1 MIKKL
6 LPLFLFL
13 LAYSSSFSQLEYAPV
28 NHPVY
33 EFLKR
38 MSLKEVISD
47 YNSASLP
54 LSRSKI
60 SEFLITIEN
69 NSSKLAGIDK
79 KILKDFLV
87 EFSFDINKNLKKSYS
102 LFSDFKSFNVFDNDK
117 QKYLY
122 AYNDSNVSFFW
133 DATGFLSQRSS
144 KADSLGNNSISLGE
158 IGTRFRGTLFNSV
171 GFYLRMSNGQ
181 KIKGEKKDI
190 DFAIATNPKFKANTK
205 FTYENS
211 NFDTYEGYLKYS
223 TPGEWLSLV
232 AGKEA
237 LTYGFGYV
245 DKLFLS
251 TNTVPFSFL
260 KLDMEYKAVKYSF
273 LYGSLKGD
281 SLGRD
286 ISSKNIATHR
296 LDFSPS
302 KKIRFGFWES
312 LIIADNAFNFT
323 FLNPFS
329 FLRSADY
336 NAGEN
341 LPVNKNNAL
350 LGLDMEYQPIKNLA
364 LQSSLL
370 VDDLNF
376 ATIFDNNKEGLPGND
391 NRFGYQIGAIWTDA
405 FTLPNLTASVEYTKL
420 APFVYTHRTN
430 KSQYTNWTLPLGHK
444 LPPNSDEIALK
455 LSSYIYNRLYVS
467 LTYQHQRSASKIVM
481 NGDTLI
487 ENYGGDI
494 NRGDGDVIRSNEF
507 LAGNRVDRDIVKF
520 DFTFQPIRQ
529 FYIDFEY
536 QFIFY
541 DLLYSSRK
549 LKDNYFFGTI
559 RVDF

>member
-1 MIKKL
+1 MKKIL
-6 LPLFLFL
+6 LIISIL
-13 LAYSSSFSQLEYAPV
+13 LISSQVYSQLEFAPV
-28 NHPVY
+28 SHPVY
-33 EFLKR
+33 DFLKR
-38 MSLKEVISD
+38 MSLKEVIMD

-54 LSRSKI
+54 LSRQKI
-60 SEFLITIEN
+60 SDYLVIVESN
-69 NSSKLAGIDK
+69 RVKLNKTEVKMLNDY
-79 KILKDFLV
+79 LV
-87 EFSFDINKNLKKSYS
+87 EFSYDINKNMNRSYS
-102 LFSDFKSFNVFDNDK
+102 LFTSIKSFSVFDNDR

-122 AYNDSNVSFFW
+122 AFSDSNVSFFW
-133 DATGFLSQRSS
+133 DATGFISQRSS
-144 KADSLGNNSISLGE
+144 KADSLGNNSILLGE

-171 GFYLRMSNGQ
+171 GYYLRMSNGQ

-211 NFDTYEGYLKYS
+211 NFDTYEGYLRYS
-223 TPGEWLSLV
+223 TPNEWLSLT

-237 LTYGFGYV
+237 LTYGFGYI

-251 TNTVPFSFL
+251 TNSVPFSFL
-260 KLDMEYKAVKYSF
+260 RLDIAYKSINYSF

-286 ISSKNIATHR
+286 IANKNIATHR
-296 LDFSPS
+296 LDVRAVKNF
-302 KKIRFGFWES
+302 RFGFWES

-350 LGLDMEYQPIKNLA
+350 LGLDFEYQPVKNVSF
-364 LQSSLL
+364 QSSLL

-376 ATIFDNNKEGLPGND
+376 ATLFNNNKDGNPGND
-391 NRFGYQIGAIWTDA
+391 NRFGFQIGSIWTDA
-405 FTLPNLTASVEYTKL
+405 FTIPNLTASLEYTKL
-420 APFVYTHRTN
+420 DPFVYSHRTN
-430 KSQYTNWTLPLGHK
+430 KSQYTNWTLPLGHH
-444 LPPNSDEIALK
+444 LSPNSDEIAVK
-455 LSSYIYNRLYVS
+455 LSSNIYNRLNVS
-467 LTYQHQRSASKIVM
+467 LTYQHQRTAGKIVLS
-481 NGDTLI
+481 GDTLI
-487 ENYGGDI
+487 ANYGGNI
-494 NRGDGDVIRSNEF
+494 NRGDGDVVRSNQF
-507 LAGNRVDRDIVKF
+507 LDGDRTDVDVMKL

-529 FYIDFEY
+529 FFVDFEY

-541 DLLYSSRK
+541 DLIYSSRK

-559 RVDF
+559 RIDF

>member
-1 MIKKL
+1 MKKL
-6 LPLFLFL
+6 LLIIFIIL
-13 LAYSSSFSQLEYAPV
+13 LSSQVYSQLEYVPV
-28 NHPVY
+28 SHPVY
-33 EFLKR
+33 DYLKR
-38 MSLKEVISD
+38 MSLKEIIPD

-54 LSRSKI
+54 LSRQKISEYLVIIESSNSKI
-60 SEFLITIEN
+60 SRTD
-69 NSSKLAGIDK
+69 A
-79 KILKDFLV
+79 KILTDYLV
-87 EFSFDINKNLKKSYS
+87 EFSYDISKTLNKSYS
-102 LFSDFKSFNVFDNDK
+102 LFSDFKSFSVFDNDR

-122 AYNDSNVSFFW
+122 TFSDTNVSFFW
-133 DATGFLSQRSS
+133 DATSFVSQRSS
-144 KADSLGNNSISLGE
+144 KGDSLGNNSILLGE

-171 GFYLRMSNGQ
+171 GYYLRMSNGQ

-205 FTYENS
+205 FTYENN

-223 TPGEWLSLV
+223 TPNEWLSIV

-237 LTYGFGYV
+237 LTYGFGYI

-251 TNTVPFSFL
+251 TNSVPFSFL
-260 KLDMEYKAVKYSF
+260 KLDLNYKSIKYSF

-286 ISSKNIATHR
+286 IANKNIATHR
-296 LDFSPS
+296 LDVKASS
-302 KKIRFGFWES
+302 KLRFGFWES

-350 LGLDMEYQPIKNLA
+350 MGFDFEVQPVKNVA
-364 LQSSLL
+364 LQASLL
-370 VDDLNF
+370 IDDFNF
-376 ATIFDNNKEGLPGND
+376 ATLFNNNKNGLPGND
-391 NRFGYQIGAIWTDA
+391 NRFGFQIGTIWTDA
-405 FTLPNLTASVEYTKL
+405 FTLPNVTASLEYTKL
-420 APFVYTHRTN
+420 DPFVYSHRTN
-430 KSQYTNWTLPLGHK
+430 KSQYTNWTLPLGHH
-444 LPPNSDEIALK
+444 LSPNSDEIALK
-455 LSSYIYNRLYVS
+455 LTTNIYNRLNVS
-467 LTYQHQRSASKIVM
+467 LTLQHQRTANKIVM
-481 NGDTLI
+481 SGDTLI
-487 ENYGGDI
+487 ANYGGNI
-494 NRGDGDVIRSNEF
+494 NRGDGDVVRSNTF
-507 LAGNRVDRDIVKF
+507 LDGDRTDIDNVKF
-520 DFTFQPIRQ
+520 GFTFQPIRQ
-529 FYIDFEY
+529 FFIDFEY

-541 DLLYSSRK
+541 DLIYSSRK

>member
-1 MIKKL
+1 MIKKIL
-6 LPLFLFL
+6 LILFVLSL
-13 LAYSSSFSQLEYAPV
+13 SSYAFSQLEYAPV
-28 NHPVY
+28 SHPVY
-33 EFLKR
+33 DFLKR
-38 MSLKEVISD
+38 MSLKEVIQN
-47 YNSASLP
+47 YNSAALP
-54 LSRSKI
+54 LSREKI
-60 SEFLITIEN
+60 SEYLVVIESARNKLSRTDNKVLDDYLI
-69 NSSKLAGIDK
+69 
-79 KILKDFLV
+79 
-87 EFSFDINKNLKKSYS
+87 EFYYDINSNLKKSYS
-102 LFSDFKSFNVFDNDK
+102 LFSDIKSFSVFDNDR

-122 AYNDSNVSFFW
+122 AFSDTNVSFFW
-133 DATGFLSQRSS
+133 DATGFVSQRSS
-144 KADSLGNNSISLGE
+144 KGDSLGNNSILLGE

-171 GFYLRMSNGQ
+171 GYYLRMSNGQ

-223 TPGEWLSLV
+223 TANEWLSII

-237 LTYGFGYV
+237 LTYGYGYI

-260 KLDMEYKAVKYSF
+260 KLDLAYKSIKYSF

-286 ISSKNIATHR
+286 IANKNIATHR
-296 LDFSPS
+296 LDVRASN
-302 KKIRFGFWES
+302 KLRFGFWES

-323 FLNPFS
+323 FLNPLS

-350 LGLDMEYQPIKNLA
+350 MGLDFEYQPTANVSF
-364 LQSSLL
+364 QSSLL
-370 VDDLNF
+370 IDDLNF
-376 ATIFDNNKEGLPGND
+376 ATLFNNNKDGLPGND
-391 NRFGYQIGAIWTDA
+391 NRFGYQIGAMWTDA
-405 FTLPNLTASVEYTKL
+405 FTIPNLTASLEYTKL
-420 APFVYTHRTN
+420 DPFVYSHRTN
-430 KSQYTNWTLPLGHK
+430 KSQYTNWTLPLGHH
-444 LPPNSDEIALK
+444 LSPNSDEIAVK
-455 LSSYIYNRLYVS
+455 LSSNIYNRLKVN
-467 LTYQHQRSASKIVM
+467 LTYQHQRTADKIVM
-481 NGDTLI
+481 SGDTLI
-487 ENYGGDI
+487 ANYGGNI
-494 NRGDGDVIRSNEF
+494 NRGDGDVVRSNQF
-507 LAGNRVDRDIVKF
+507 LDGDRINRDVIKF
-520 DFTFQPIRQ
+520 DFIFEPIRQ
-529 FYIDFEY
+529 FFIDFEY

-541 DLLYSSRK
+541 DLIYSSRK

>member
-1 MIKKL
+1 MKKL
-6 LPLFLFL
+6 LLIIFITLI
-13 LAYSSSFSQLEYAPV
+13 SSQIYSQLEYAPV

-33 EFLKR
+33 DYLKR
-38 MSLKEVISD
+38 MSLKGIILD

-54 LSRSKI
+54 LSRQKI
-60 SEFLITIEN
+60 SEYLIIIE
-69 NSSKLAGIDK
+69 SSKSKLGKTDK
-79 KILKDFLV
+79 KILNDYFV
-87 EFSFDINKNLKKSYS
+87 EFSFDINNNLKKSYS
-102 LFSDFKSFNVFDNDK
+102 LFSDFNSFSVFDNEK

-122 AYNDSNVSFFW
+122 AFNDSNVSFFW
-133 DATGFLSQRSS
+133 DATGFVSQRSS
-144 KADSLGNNSISLGE
+144 KGDSLGNNSILLGE

-171 GFYLRMSNGQ
+171 GYYLRMSNGQ
-181 KIKGEKKDI
+181 KIKGNQKDI
-190 DFAIATNPKFKANTK
+190 DFAIVTNPKFKANTK

-223 TPGEWLSLV
+223 TPNEWLSLI

-237 LTYGFGYV
+237 MTYGYGYI

-260 KLDMEYKAVKYSF
+260 KIDLAYKSIKYSF

-286 ISSKNIATHR
+286 IANKNIATHR
-296 LDFSPS
+296 FDIRASNKL
-302 KKIRFGFWES
+302 RFGFWES

-323 FLNPFS
+323 FLNPLS

-350 LGLDMEYQPIKNLA
+350 LGLDFEYQPIKNVS
-364 LQSSLL
+364 LQSTLL

-376 ATIFDNNKEGLPGND
+376 ATLFNNNKEGNPGND
-391 NRFGYQIGAIWTDA
+391 NRFGYQVGAMWTDA
-405 FTLPNLTASVEYTKL
+405 FTIPNLTASLEYTKL
-420 APFVYTHRTN
+420 DPFVYTHRTN
-430 KSQYTNWTLPLGHK
+430 KSQYTNWTLPLGHH
-444 LPPNSDEIALK
+444 LSPNSDEIAVKFLVN
-455 LSSYIYNRLYVS
+455 IYNRLNLS
-467 LTYQHQRSASKIVM
+467 LTYQHQRTASKIVM

-487 ENYGGDI
+487 SNYGGDI
-494 NRGDGDVIRSNEF
+494 NRGDGDVIRSNQF
-507 LAGNRVDRDIVKF
+507 LDGNRVDKDIFKF
-520 DFTFQPIRQ
+520 AFTFEPIRQ
-529 FYIDFEY
+529 FFFDFEY
-536 QFIFY
+536 QLTMYNLI
-541 DLLYSSRK
+541 YSSRK